1 MMYWVYDIPV
11 WLLGIC
17 TIMVF
22 VTVSLL
28 GLVVSRDWLYQ
39 KMHLSDESNEAIN
52 GYFAGVGVLYGL
64 LLGLVAVAAWGNF
77 ENVDD
82 IANKESAAIA
92 ALYRDVSI
100 LDQPAKQALQQELEK
115 YTRHVKEVDWP
126 AHQKG
131 ETTSDG
137 SLILSEFHRH
147 LGNYHPQS
155 IEQQILMTEAVSAF
169 NNLIEIRRARL
180 SAVNTGIP
188 AVFWVT
194 ILLGTF
200 FNIGLSFFFHVS
212 SFRTHIVLTTIYA
225 GFLGCAIFLVIALD
239 HPFRGD
245 FSVSPDAYVSLLEK
259 LKDLDPVQ

>member
-1 MMYWVYDIPV
+1 MYWIYDIPV
-11 WLLGIC
+11 WLLGIS

-22 VTVSLL
+22 IAVSLL
-28 GLVVSRDWLYQ
+28 GLVVSRNWIYQ
-39 KMHLSDESNEAIN
+39 KMHLSNESNEAIN

-64 LLGLVAVAAWGNF
+64 LMGLVAVAAWGNF

-82 IANKESAAIA
+82 IASKESAAIA
-92 ALYRDVSI
+92 ALYRDVSA
-100 LDQPAKQALQQELEK
+100 LDQPAKKSLQQELEK
-115 YTRHVKEVDWP
+115 YTRYVIEVAWP

-131 ETTSDG
+131 ETPPGG

-169 NNLIEIRRARL
+169 NKLIEVRRARL

-194 ILLGTF
+194 ILFGTVF
-200 FNIGLSFFFHVS
+200 TIALSYFFHVS
-212 SFRTHIVLTTIYA
+212 SFRTHMILTAVYS
-225 GFLGCAIFLVIALD
+225 GFLGSAIFLIVALD

-245 FSVSPDAYVSLLEK
+245 FSVSADAYVFLLER
-259 LKDLDPVQ
+259 LKDLDPIQ

>member
-1 MMYWVYDIPV
+1 MYWIYDIPV

-22 VTVSLL
+22 IAVSLL
-28 GLVVSRDWLYQ
+28 GLVVSRNWIYQ
-39 KMHLSDESNEAIN
+39 KMHLSNESNEAIN

-64 LLGLVAVAAWGNF
+64 LMGLVAVAAWGNF

-82 IANKESAAIA
+82 IASKESAAIA
-92 ALYRDVSI
+92 ALYRDVSA
-100 LDQPAKQALQQELEK
+100 LDQPAKKSLQLELEK
-115 YTRHVKEVDWP
+115 YTRYVIEVAWP

-131 ETTSDG
+131 ETPPGG

-155 IEQQILMTEAVSAF
+155 TEQQILMTEAVSAF
-169 NNLIEIRRARL
+169 NKLIEVRRARL
-180 SAVNTGIP
+180 SAVNSGIP

-194 ILLGTF
+194 ILFGTVF
-200 FNIGLSFFFHVS
+200 TIVLSYFFHVS
-212 SFRTHIVLTTIYA
+212 SLRTHMILTAVYS
-225 GFLGCAIFLVIALD
+225 GFLGSAIFLIVALD

-245 FSVSPDAYVSLLEK
+245 FSVSPDAYVFLLEG
-259 LKDLDPVQ
+259 LKDLDPIQ